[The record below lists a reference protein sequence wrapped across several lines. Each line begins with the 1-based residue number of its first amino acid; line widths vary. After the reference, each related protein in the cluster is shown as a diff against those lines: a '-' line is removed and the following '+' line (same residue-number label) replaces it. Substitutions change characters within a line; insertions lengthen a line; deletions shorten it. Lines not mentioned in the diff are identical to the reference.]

1 MSKDIKSISSQFIN
15 SNAKTSWPSWGYP
28 RHPTSRKVKLAETPE
43 CVDMPISVCLLNWS
57 RCCPFCRA
65 RAAFLMAK
73 TAFSWRKE
81 KHFKMILRPYCFD
94 FITSLD
100 FTRVIYV
107 CWQNMICTWLALIIT
122 NTCSSP
128 KSAVKG
134 QHPPSW
140 EVPHF
145 SVEFHPPNVFVPE
158 THWKTMMGV
167 RKLDLKADQ
176 SLISLIRKPFLL
188 CHGTRPSVG
197 LNLNDDISCDSSL
210 LKLHSVFW

>member
-1 MSKDIKSISSQFIN
+1 MHRVHGLLEVIQCIRPQERWSSLRLPNVPRCPSSYVCLLGRGAVHSAERELHSWWQRLPFPGGKKSISKWFYF
-15 SNAKTSWPSWGYP
+15 P
-28 RHPTSRKVKLAETPE
+28 
-43 CVDMPISVCLLNWS
+43 
-57 RCCPFCRA
+57 
-65 RAAFLMAK
+65 
-73 TAFSWRKE
+73 
-81 KHFKMILRPYCFD
+81 
-94 FITSLD
+94 SLD

-167 RKLDLKADQ
+167 RKLDVKADQ

-197 LNLNDDISCDSSL
+197 LNLNDDISCDFSL
-210 LKLHSVFW
+210 LKPQSVFW